1 MTYRSAMRSR
11 LSAVA
16 TPKAQRCL
24 LFPILAAALSCGTSA
39 TSGPSIVGKT
49 CTVTTASV
57 ILNAGDT
64 LRMNFTVPANSG
76 ADVLDYELDAL
87 PNPLVAGPS
96 ESCQLFDGDRLL
108 GTDAAC
114 SGRWQSS
121 TALVRF
127 PGVPQIDFSTV
138 AAGTLAGR
146 IEFVITGGSW
156 VFDGKGTVSLSRT
169 ILTESGPSFVYVATG
184 TASPLQLI
192 GPSCR

>member
-16 TPKAQRCL
+16 PRYL

-49 CTVTTASV
+49 CTITTASV
-57 ILNAGDT
+57 IVNAGDT
-64 LRMNFTVPANSG
+64 LRMTFTVPANSG

-87 PNPLVAGPS
+87 PNPLVPGPS

-121 TALVRF
+121 TASVRF
-127 PGVPQIDFSTV
+127 PGIP
-138 AAGTLAGR
+138 
-146 IEFVITGGSW
+146 
-156 VFDGKGTVSLSRT
+156 
-169 ILTESGPSFVYVATG
+169 
-184 TASPLQLI
+184 
-192 GPSCR
+192 